1 MKKLLTSLYLFAAIL
16 TIPNDPLL
24 AQTQNDTLQ
33 IKENVL
39 NYLEGLD
46 TNNPDRL
53 AKALDPDLAKRI
65 VEKNEEGKDFPS
77 NMTAASLIGYTKDFD
92 FTLFYKAG
100 VDNEA
105 SLKVDITIYDIA
117 DGIATV
123 KAETNKFEFVDYI
136 HLGKLDGEWKIINIL
151 WAWTGN
157 TNKWMNRPSR

>member
-1 MKKLLTSLYLFAAIL
+1 MKKFVPCLYLFAAIL
-16 TIPNDPLL
+16 TIPNGHLL
-24 AQTQNDTLQ
+24 TQTQNDTLQ
-33 IKENVL
+33 IKETVL

-53 AKALDPDLAKRI
+53 AKALHPDLAKRI
-65 VEKNEEGKDFPS
+65 VEKNKEGKDFPS

-100 VDNEA
+100 VDSEA
-105 SLKVDITIYDIA
+105 PLKVDISIYEIA

-123 KAETNKFEFVDYI
+123 KAVTNKFEFVDYI

-157 TNKWMNRPSR
+157 TNKWMNRQ